1 VSRLTAIELPEPRTR
16 LYPLIQQRVAGAA
29 RPLDERLQAW
39 RMMNAQGLRTTKF
52 HGEPVS
58 YQGVTFDG
66 TPRVVFWGD
75 FFEPFMYEAARQSL
89 ESVIELCHERQLD
102 PGEYVS
108 EATSLLDVLITQ
120 AYEDMARTDQVLR
133 GHGYPN
139 SVGRMTVTNKVE
151 AMKKRVA
158 DLVVALTH
166 RGGAKPSAS
175 EKPSA
180 PEILQLKL
188 TFWGMSVGLK
198 ALWRRWFSRWF
209 KRVR

>member
-1 VSRLTAIELPEPRTR
+1 
-16 LYPLIQQRVAGAA
+16 
-29 RPLDERLQAW
+29 
-39 RMMNAQGLRTTKF
+39 
-52 HGEPVS
+52 
-58 YQGVTFDG
+58 
-66 TPRVVFWGD
+66 
-75 FFEPFMYEAARQSL
+75 
-89 ESVIELCHERQLD
+89 
-102 PGEYVS
+102 
-108 EATSLLDVLITQ
+108 
-120 AYEDMARTDQVLR
+120 
-133 GHGYPN
+133 
-139 SVGRMTVTNKVE
+139 MTVTNKVE

>member
-1 VSRLTAIELPEPRTR
+1 MIR
-16 LYPLIQQRVAGAA
+16 
-29 RPLDERLQAW
+29 
-39 RMMNAQGLRTTKF
+39 AQ
-52 HGEPVS
+52 
-58 YQGVTFDG
+58 FDN
-66 TPRVVFWGD
+66 
-75 FFEPFMYEAARQSL
+75 
-89 ESVIELCHERQLD
+89 
-102 PGEYVS
+102 
-108 EATSLLDVLITQ
+108 TSLLDVLITQ

-139 SVGRMTVTNKVE
+139 SVGRMTVTHKVE

-188 TFWGMSVGLK
+188 TFWGMSVDLK